1 MATINVRAKTYI
13 LYNEGPTLKEKEKLS
28 FVSLPLLIK
37 HCPEGKNPTTIKEFL
52 EVCKNYTEVVVN
64 TKTKKPGGWT
74 HESYRCLFSRPK
86 AAQQYYDTMYNQL
99 QKVRQADALKQCAPT
114 GKVREALEA
123 MGDDIEE
130 LMED

>member
-1 MATINVRAKTYI
+1 
-13 LYNEGPTLKEKEKLS
+13 
-28 FVSLPLLIK
+28 
-37 HCPEGKNPTTIKEFL
+37 
-52 EVCKNYTEVVVN
+52 
-64 TKTKKPGGWT
+64 
-74 HESYRCLFSRPK
+74 
-86 AAQQYYDTMYNQL
+86 MYNQL